1 MGHVFLP
8 EADRTRDIYI
18 IGAKQHGKSTFLLN
32 CIIQDIVAGKGVGF
46 LDPHGDA
53 SEQLL
58 HLIPRH
64 RIPDTI
70 YFDPILHTV
79 PINLFGTRD
88 PGEINKITDD
98 VLYLFR
104 RFSRGEWGTRMDTV
118 ARYVLHT
125 LLRLPQSTFLDI
137 NRILTD
143 PVFRRAALG
152 KLKGKLDPDLQ
163 HFWETFNEKDMGV
176 QPIVSRMSRFV
187 RSKISAT
194 LDSPVSK
201 FDVYELMNEKKVVIC
216 NLSEGRLGDQESS
229 LLGSLIVSQIQ
240 IAALRRQHIQPPSSR
255 VPFYLYVDEFHN
267 FISSPFP
274 KILSEAGKYRLHLIF
289 AHQYLSQLDT
299 ETRSAIFGNAPI
311 VISFTV
317 GVDDAPYLTRYFA
330 VGSADGDLA
339 PETLVNLPPHSIVV
353 KIPGQRRQFL
363 RILPPPRSL
372 ASSAQEII
380 DQTKALYAA
389 PLDVARRDSPPRGEK
404 RPPPEPGVDAPVP
417 PKRQS

>member
-18 IGAKQHGKSTFLLN
+18 VGAKQHGKSTFLLN

-58 HLIPRH
+58 HLVPRH
-64 RIPDTI
+64 RVPDTI
-70 YFDPILHTV
+70 YFDPLLYTV

-88 PGEINKITDD
+88 QREINKITDD

-125 LLRLPQSTFLDI
+125 LLQLPDSTFLDI

-143 PVFRRAALG
+143 PAFRRSALG
-152 KLKGKLDPDLQ
+152 KLKGKLDRDLQ
-163 HFWETFNEKDMGV
+163 HFWDTFNEKDVGV

-187 RSKISAT
+187 RSHISAT

-201 FDVYELMNEKKVVIC
+201 FNFYELMNEKKVIIC

-240 IAALRRQHIQPPSSR
+240 IAAMRRQQIQPPSSR

-289 AHQYLSQLDT
+289 AHQYLSQLDS

-311 VISFTV
+311 LISFTV

-330 VGSADGDLA
+330 SDSDRSFR
-339 PETLVNLPPHSIVV
+339 PETLVNLPPRSIVV
-353 KIPGQRRQFL
+353 KKPGEHRQIL
-363 RILPPPRSL
+363 RILPPPRSV
-372 ASSAQEII
+372 ASSAEEII
-380 DQTKALYAA
+380 RRTKTLYAVPSDA
-389 PLDVARRDSPPRGEK
+389 PAPDAPPHRVNQ
-404 RPPPEPGVDAPVP
+404 PLPEPGVAPPVP
-417 PKRQS
+417 PKRRS

>member
-1 MGHVFLP
+1 MRQITLP
-8 EADRTRDIYI
+8 ELDRRRDIYI
-18 IGAKQHGKSTFLLN
+18 VGAKQHGKTTFLVN
-32 CIIQDIVAGKGVGF
+32 CILQDILAGKGVGF

-58 HLIPRH
+58 HLIPKSRVA
-64 RIPDTI
+64 DTI
-70 YFDPILHTV
+70 YFDPLLYTV
-79 PINLFGTRD
+79 PINLLGTRD
-88 PGEINKITDD
+88 ERETNKITDD
-98 VLYLFR
+98 VIYLFR
-104 RFSRGEWGTRMDTV
+104 RFSPRGEWGTRMDPV

-125 LLRLPQSTFLDI
+125 LLRLPDSTFLDI

-143 PVFRRAALG
+143 PRFRRSVLARLR
-152 KLKGKLDPDLQ
+152 GKLDPDLQ
-163 HFWETFNEKDMGV
+163 RFWDTFTEKDVGV

-187 RSKISAT
+187 RSTVSAT

-201 FDVYELMNEKKVVIC
+201 FNLYDLMNERKVIIC

-240 IAALRRQHIQPPSSR
+240 IAAMRRQQIQPPESR

-289 AHQYLSQLDT
+289 AHQYLNQLDS
-299 ETRSAIFGNAPI
+299 ETRAAVFGNAPI

-330 VGSADGDLA
+330 SASANDRLA
-339 PETLVNLPPHSIVV
+339 PEMLVNLPPYSVVV
-353 KIPGQRRQFL
+353 KKPGEVAQTL
-363 RILPPPRSL
+363 RILPPPRSTTSF
-372 ASSAQEII
+372 ANEII
-380 DQTKALYAA
+380 ERTRMLYAVPA
-389 PLDVARRDSPPRGEK
+389 GKTSDDAASVEK
-404 RPPPEPGVDAPVP
+404 HAPEPGADPPVP
-417 PKRQS
+417 PQRRS